1 MYPVTRSLRFP
12 ERRQG
17 RRPLGRTLVTVLLPI
32 VLGACAPDAWRP
44 DSRYEAYLDQM
55 QNRCGALRLGSRTIG
70 NDLLQE
76 SDAYFLDVTSRYYHE
91 EISERSYVGA
101 LSGSYDTA
109 PDSPG
114 ILCILSL
121 PRI

>member
-1 MYPVTRSLRFP
+1 M
-12 ERRQG
+12 
-17 RRPLGRTLVTVLLPI
+17 
-32 VLGACAPDAWRP
+32 LGACAPDAWRP